1 MSYTTK
7 DFLNIVKD
15 SSLNYTYM
23 EMLEMETI
31 EDRRLYIDA
40 EIDGTVLNSVS
51 FHITRYNRQDRGIPI
66 EKRDPVIIYLNTP
79 GGSATDGFGIIDIIM
94 ESKTPVYTVNQGVCY
109 SMGLCIFLAG
119 SKRYAMKNSTFLLH
133 DGSAMVIGSTNKM
146 KDRFNFISGQ
156 MEDKMKE
163 YIVDRTSITEE
174 QYDNNLRREWYFY
187 PEEGKQ
193 LGVVTHIVGSDCD
206 FDEII

>member
-1 MSYTTK
+1 
-7 DFLNIVKD
+7 
-15 SSLNYTYM
+15 
-23 EMLEMETI
+23 
-31 EDRRLYIDA
+31 
-40 EIDGTVLNSVS
+40 
-51 FHITRYNRQDRGIPI
+51 
-66 EKRDPVIIYLNTP
+66 
-79 GGSATDGFGIIDIIM
+79 
-94 ESKTPVYTVNQGVCY
+94 
-109 SMGLCIFLAG
+109 
-119 SKRYAMKNSTFLLH
+119 
-133 DGSAMVIGSTNKM
+133 
-146 KDRFNFISGQ
+146 